1 LIIKKGS
8 EEKEEIILMNPSKSF
23 KEIYKEKIENEVK
36 EEVES
41 MNNTSSFKSLVM
53 YLGSQFFIKKPQS
66 K

>member
-1 LIIKKGS
+1 
-8 EEKEEIILMNPSKSF
+8 MNPSKSF

-41 MNNTSSFKSLVM
+41 MNNTSSFKSFVL